1 MVKTSLTKAAEV
13 MDTAI
18 CVRGIR
24 EYKLKKKQFLESSGI
39 VTIEEPSGL
48 LVTTAIVSGKDNM
61 KDVTDE
67 LKIHI
72 GQVKCPLEVIHVDT
86 GKLNQF
92 TGLDIEPGTQK
103 LIQIEYITDDKTTK
117 ERQICCPEVKC
128 KPKKQEKCK
137 PKKQEKC
144 CEEIDDTKYICLD
157 KLETKSEKR
166 CRKQCN
172 DNDHCYEDRRRHCH
186 KKPRRMSSHL
196 YFPLYPIHGPFVTHR
211 VDKCDHRRS
220 RKCKNNCDDDC

>member
-128 KPKKQEKCK
+128 KPKKHN
-137 PKKQEKC
+137 KC

-157 KLETKSEKR
+157 QLETRSEKR
-166 CRKQCN
+166 CRNKKRHH
-172 DNDHCYEDRRRHCH
+172 DHCDEEPAIHH
-186 KKPRRMSSHL
+186 HHHHHHPKPRMSSHL